1 MMAEAELM
9 NHQLA
14 AVEKLMAS
22 RVGALFMEE
31 GTGRIRTAVELISR
45 RRGRISKVVWFC
57 PQALLEH
64 VRQEVCG
71 CAGALPVS
79 WNFFSIESMSRNL
92 QEISRALNL
101 IDERTFMVVDESHFI
116 KGVRAKRSRRLIRVS
131 ERSRYRLI
139 LSSTP
144 VTQGIQD
151 LYNQFRFLSARIL
164 GYRSYFAFAS
174 NHLEFSAGFPRRVIR
189 AHNVEYLSAKIAP
202 YTFQITRTECMELP
216 EKIYR
221 SRRFEMSA
229 EQRSFYERV
238 KREILEGMDFSG
250 NHIFLLFVRLQQVL
264 SGLYVSPECREQR
277 IADGRLQALEGVL
290 HSLGSAARTVIWVKY
305 RFEASNVAS
314 LLPHE
319 ETAVLSG
326 RISAGERR
334 AVLDAFRVGPCRYLV
349 VNLKLGKY
357 RWELSGAD
365 AVVFYSNSFDYAD
378 RLRAE
383 NLCHRPGGRRVL
395 FFDLVCRNSIDEKI
409 SSCLR
414 KKERLIQDFHR
425 SLGRTC
431 SREEVVRW
439 LDEL

>member
-1 MMAEAELM
+1 
-9 NHQLA
+9 
-14 AVEKLMAS
+14 
-22 RVGALFMEE
+22 
-31 GTGRIRTAVELISR
+31 
-45 RRGRISKVVWFC
+45 
-57 PQALLEH
+57 
-64 VRQEVCG
+64 
-71 CAGALPVS
+71 
-79 WNFFSIESMSRNL
+79 
-92 QEISRALNL
+92 
-101 IDERTFMVVDESHFI
+101 
-116 KGVRAKRSRRLIRVS
+116 
-131 ERSRYRLI
+131 
-139 LSSTP
+139 
-144 VTQGIQD
+144 
-151 LYNQFRFLSARIL
+151 
-164 GYRSYFAFAS
+164 
-174 NHLEFSAGFPRRVIR
+174 
-189 AHNVEYLSAKIAP
+189 
-202 YTFQITRTECMELP
+202 
-216 EKIYR
+216 
-221 SRRFEMSA
+221 MSA
-229 EQRSFYERV
+229 EQRSLYERV
-238 KREILEGMDFSG
+238 KREILDWMDFSG